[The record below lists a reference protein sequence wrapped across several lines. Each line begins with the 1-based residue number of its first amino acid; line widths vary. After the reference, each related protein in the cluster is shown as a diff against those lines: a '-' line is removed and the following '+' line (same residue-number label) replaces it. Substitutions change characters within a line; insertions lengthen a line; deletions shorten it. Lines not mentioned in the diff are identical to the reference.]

1 MTAGVFAEVIDNQFI
16 TSYGNFFKKIMARD
30 SFGSRFGALVAMAGS
45 AVGLGNL
52 WRFPYLVGENGGA
65 AFIIVYILLSFL
77 ICLPIFISE
86 FVVGRRSQKNAY
98 AAFRDLSGGS
108 AWRWVGLFT
117 IIVPLIVLSYY
128 SVIGGWSID
137 YLLKSFTFS
146 FTGGESQSAMATM
159 FTDMVSST
167 WTPLLAHTGFLLVTT
182 LIVVVG
188 IKDGI
193 EKFSKVMMPLLF
205 LIVISIAIYA
215 VTLPGAKAG
224 LNYLFNPDFSKID
237 AQAISSALGQAFFSL
252 SLGFGTIM
260 TYASYVDKNENIM
273 FQSTS
278 SAVAD
283 LMFALIAGVA
293 IMPAVFAFGI
303 DPQSGPGLVF
313 ETLPYVFG
321 QMPAGGF
328 IAILFFTAL
337 LVAAL
342 TSSISMLEVAVAFLV
357 EEKKFSRITACVVLF
372 LFCWVIG
379 AVCSLSFGPLS
390 DVQIGG
396 RNLFDFF
403 DNLSSNI
410 LMTLGS
416 LFTVLFV
423 GWRLKKTDVYEEFT
437 NGGNLSR
444 NAKIFGVLWFLIRY
458 ICPLAIIAIFISGLL

>member
-1 MTAGVFAEVIDNQFI
+1 M
-16 TSYGNFFKKIMARD
+16 SRD
-30 SFGSRFGALVAMAGS
+30 SFGSRMGALLAMAGS

-65 AFIIVYILLSFL
+65 AFIIIYIILSYM

-86 FVVGRRSQKNAY
+86 FVIGRRSQKNAY

-108 AWRWVGLFT
+108 AWRWIGLFT

-128 SVIGGWSID
+128 SVIGGWSIE

-146 FTGGESQSAMATM
+146 FSGEESQSVMNTM
-159 FTDMVSST
+159 FTSFVSST
-167 WTPLLAHTGFLLVTT
+167 WAPLLAHTGFLLVTT
-182 LIVVVG
+182 LIVMVG

-205 LIVISIAIYA
+205 FIVIAIDVYSE
-215 VTLPGAKAG
+215 TLPGAKAG
-224 LNYLFNPDFSKID
+224 LDYLFTPDFSKID
-237 AQAISSALGQAFFSL
+237 AKACASALGQAFFSL

-260 TYASYVDKNENIM
+260 TYASYVDKKENIM
-273 FQSTS
+273 TQSTATAAS
-278 SAVAD
+278 D

-303 DPQSGPGLVF
+303 NPQSGPGLVF

-321 QMPAGGF
+321 QMPAGGVV
-328 IAILFFTAL
+328 AILFFIAL

-342 TSSISMLEVAVAFLV
+342 TSSISMLEVAVAYLV
-357 EEKKFSRITACVVLF
+357 EEKNFSRTMACIVLF
-372 LFCWVIG
+372 IFCWVVG

-390 DVQIGG
+390 DVRISGG
-396 RNLFDFF
+396 NLFDFF

-423 GWRLKKTDVYEEFT
+423 GWRLKKTDVYDEFT
-437 NGGNLSR
+437 NGGDISR
-444 NAKIFGVLWFLIRY
+444 NAKLFGVLWFLIRY
-458 ICPLAIIAIFISGLL
+458 ICPVAIIVIFVTGLI

>member
-1 MTAGVFAEVIDNQFI
+1 M
-16 TSYGNFFKKIMARD
+16 SRD
-30 SFGSRFGALVAMAGS
+30 SFGSRLGALLAMAGS

-65 AFIIVYILLSFL
+65 AFIIIYIILSFM

-86 FVVGRRSQKNAY
+86 FVIGRRSQKNAY

-108 AWRWVGLFT
+108 AWRWIGLFT

-128 SVIGGWSID
+128 SVIGGWSIE

-146 FTGGESQSAMATM
+146 FSGEESQSVMSTM
-159 FTDMVSST
+159 FTSFVSST
-167 WTPLLAHTGFLLVTT
+167 WAPLLAHTGFLLVTT
-182 LIVVVG
+182 LIVMVG

-205 LIVISIAIYA
+205 FIVIAIAVYS

-224 LNYLFNPDFSKID
+224 LDYLFTPDFSKID
-237 AQAISSALGQAFFSL
+237 AKACASALGQAFFSL

-260 TYASYVDKNENIM
+260 TYASYVDKKENIM
-273 FQSTS
+273 TQSTATAAS
-278 SAVAD
+278 D

-303 DPQSGPGLVF
+303 NPQSGPGLVF

-321 QMPAGGF
+321 QMPAGGVV
-328 IAILFFTAL
+328 AILFFIAL

-342 TSSISMLEVAVAFLV
+342 TSSISMLEVAVAYLV
-357 EEKKFSRITACVVLF
+357 EEKNFSRTMACIVLF
-372 LFCWVIG
+372 IFCWVVG

-390 DVQIGG
+390 DVRISGG
-396 RNLFDFF
+396 NLFDFF

-423 GWRLKKTDVYEEFT
+423 GWRLKKTDVYDEFT
-437 NGGNLSR
+437 NGGDISR
-444 NAKIFGVLWFLIRY
+444 NAKLFGVLWFLIRY
-458 ICPLAIIAIFISGLL
+458 ICPVAIIVIFVTGLI